1 MSTSLIAVMMIV
13 IGAQRFQRN
22 ETVAVLLPAYGQ
34 SGSALN
40 VYTKILARRSG
51 IMNKQFRIAYK
62 LEGVRV
68 VDVWI
73 PEDVSLPSDWERM
86 SFDQQDEWLYSF
98 QEKSV
103 TQYEDIHYSRA
114 ESVMAVRR
122 LKAVDNG

>member
-1 MSTSLIAVMMIV
+1 MKWSVTVAGVEKLIAPKNTDTKLHTSTQNGNV
-13 IGAQRFQRN
+13 R
-22 ETVAVLLPAYGQ
+22 
-34 SGSALN
+34 SAKKN
-40 VYTKILARRSG
+40 TRQKRILRVSD
-51 IMNKQFRIAYK
+51 KQFRIAYK

-73 PEDVSLPSDWERM
+73 PEDVSLPSDWQKM

>member
-1 MSTSLIAVMMIV
+1 MKWSVTVAGVEKLIAPKNTDTKLHTSTQNGNV
-13 IGAQRFQRN
+13 R
-22 ETVAVLLPAYGQ
+22 
-34 SGSALN
+34 SAKKN
-40 VYTKILARRSG
+40 TRQKRILRVSD
-51 IMNKQFRIAYK
+51 KQFRIAYK

-73 PEDVSLPSDWERM
+73 PEDVSLPSDWQKM

-122 LKAVDNG
+122 LKSVDNG

>member
-1 MSTSLIAVMMIV
+1 MMSTKWSVTAVGAERLIALKSTVTKLHTSTQNGNVHSAKKNIQQKGILIV
-13 IGAQRFQRN
+13 
-22 ETVAVLLPAYGQ
+22 
-34 SGSALN
+34 SD
-40 VYTKILARRSG
+40 
-51 IMNKQFRIAYK
+51 KQFRIAYK

-73 PEDVSLPSDWERM
+73 PEDVSLPSDWEKM

>member
-1 MSTSLIAVMMIV
+1 VSD
-13 IGAQRFQRN
+13 
-22 ETVAVLLPAYGQ
+22 
-34 SGSALN
+34 
-40 VYTKILARRSG
+40 
-51 IMNKQFRIAYK
+51 KQFRIAYK

-73 PEDVSLPSDWERM
+73 PEDVSLPSDWEKM